1 MSQKLLFIFNP
12 HAGKGQIKNHLVDIV
27 DMMVKAG
34 FDVTIYTTQA
44 QADATRKVVEEG
56 AGYDRIVCSG
66 GDGTLDEVMTGLMQ
80 AKLHIPIGYIP
91 AGSTNDF
98 ANSLG
103 IPKEML
109 KAAERAVGQNRFPC
123 DIGDFNSDTFVYVA
137 AFGLFTEVSYKTS
150 QQLKNIF
157 GHVAYIMEGVKQ
169 LRDIPSFRMQVEYDG
184 KVFQD
189 EFIYGMVTNSVS
201 VGGFKGMTGNDVKLD
216 DGLFEVT
223 LIRNPKNPIELNEI
237 LACLTNMIDD
247 SDLIYSFKT
256 DAGATVVVRN
266 TLASC
271 EPEVHA
277 APLNPYQ
284 PNQRIKHPRHPSGR
298 LCPGNALTFV
308 IFPDLSFENFP
319 IRGPSIAAPM
329 SAEIPPTI

>member
-1 MSQKLLFIFNP
+1 MQEKDRLKS
-12 HAGKGQIKNHLVDIV
+12 HLVDIV

-157 GHVAYIMEGVKQ
+157 GHVAYINGGCQTASGHFHRSVCRWNMTEKC
-169 LRDIPSFRMQVEYDG
+169 FRMNLYTEW
-184 KVFQD
+184 
-189 EFIYGMVTNSVS
+189 
-201 VGGFKGMTGNDVKLD
+201 L
-216 DGLFEVT
+216 
-223 LIRNPKNPIELNEI
+223 PIPFL
-237 LACLTNMIDD
+237 
-247 SDLIYSFKT
+247 S
-256 DAGATVVVRN
+256 GALR
-266 TLASC
+266 
-271 EPEVHA
+271 E
-277 APLNPYQ
+277 
-284 PNQRIKHPRHPSGR
+284 
-298 LCPGNALTFV
+298 
-308 IFPDLSFENFP
+308 
-319 IRGPSIAAPM
+319 
-329 SAEIPPTI
+329 

>member
-91 AGSTNDF
+91 TGSTNDF

-256 DAGATVVVRN
+256 DAVHIMAKEEVSWTLDGEFGGAHWEVVIRN
-266 TLASC
+266 LK
-271 EPEVHA
+271 
-277 APLNPYQ
+277 
-284 PNQRIKHPRHPSGR
+284 QR
-298 LCPGNALTFV
+298 V
-308 IFPDLSFENFP
+308 EIFC
-319 IRGPSIAAPM
+319 
-329 SAEIPPTI
+329 

>member
-1 MSQKLLFIFNP
+1 
-12 HAGKGQIKNHLVDIV
+12 
-27 DMMVKAG
+27 MVKAD

-56 AGYDRIVCSG
+56 AGYDRIICSG

-80 AKLHIPIGYIP
+80 KQLNIPIGYIP

-109 KAAERAVGQNRFPC
+109 GAAELAVGDRLFPC

-169 LRDIPSFRMQVEYDG
+169 LHDIVSYKMQVEYDG
-184 KVFQD
+184 HVFQD
-189 EFIYGMVTNSVS
+189 EFIYGMITNSVS
-201 VGGFKGMTGNDVKLD
+201 VGGFKGMTGDDVKLD
-216 DGLFEVT
+216 DGVFEVT
-223 LIRNPKNPIELNEI
+223 LIRKPRNPIELNEI

-247 SDLIYSFKT
+247 SDMIYSFKT
-256 DAGATVVVRN
+256 DFVHITAKEAVAWTLDGEFGGAHEEVVIRN
-266 TLASC
+266 LK
-271 EPEVHA
+271 
-277 APLNPYQ
+277 
-284 PNQRIKHPRHPSGR
+284 QRVNII
-298 LCPGNALTFV
+298 C
-308 IFPDLSFENFP
+308 
-319 IRGPSIAAPM
+319 
-329 SAEIPPTI
+329 